1 MCLEAELNRSQKELS
16 KSKGKLSGCHRTI
29 RRINVKYSLMK
40 MENKRRKQN
49 EKKGGLSVSFK
60 SF

>member
-1 MCLEAELNRSQKELS
+1 MCMEAELNRAQKELS
-16 KSKGKLSGCHRTI
+16 KSKDKLSRCNRTI
-29 RRINVKYSLMK
+29 QRIKVKCSLMK
-40 MENKRRKQN
+40 IEKKRRKQN